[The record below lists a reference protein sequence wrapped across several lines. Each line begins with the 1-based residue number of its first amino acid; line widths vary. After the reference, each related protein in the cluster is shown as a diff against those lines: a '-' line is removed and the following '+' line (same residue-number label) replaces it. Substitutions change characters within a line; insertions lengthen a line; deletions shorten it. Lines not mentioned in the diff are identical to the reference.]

1 VGLLLESSSLDA
13 KLKEWLEYFRETKEV
28 RRKYANWEFIRSQPP
43 KIRIALEYYVE
54 TGDFRT
60 AARMADMAV
69 DEFVNMAK
77 DQANIPSTD

>member
-1 VGLLLESSSLDA
+1 MEVYED
-13 KLKEWLEYFRETKEV
+13 KLREWIERFKEAREI

-69 DEFVNMAK
+69 
-77 DQANIPSTD
+77 

>member
-1 VGLLLESSSLDA
+1 VKVYED
-13 KLKEWLEYFRETKEV
+13 KLREWIERFKEAREI

>member
-1 VGLLLESSSLDA
+1 MEVYED
-13 KLKEWLEYFRETKEV
+13 KLREWIERFKEAREI

>member
-1 VGLLLESSSLDA
+1 VKVNED
-13 KLKEWLEYFRETKEV
+13 KLREWIERFKEAREI

-77 DQANIPSTD
+77 DQANVPSTD